1 MTKPML
7 IGILLG
13 SALALTPIKSN
24 GALLISG
31 NTIDLLGTTAIMQPE
46 LAGAVIHDEAIY
58 DSVTPS
64 GNDLFQVGVN
74 IQNRVSRSDTDGNL
88 IFAPRIISSLNNTSG
103 NFLIDRAV
111 ISGFSDFELD
121 VNYRTDG
128 VGDKGPNSA
137 SRSFDGNQLSFDFLS
152 PLVISNL
159 FENPQQDSYFLSI
172 SSNAT
177 AFANT
182 GSMSIFGRHL
192 DYPDEVFEFNF
203 AGIAV
208 PTDMAI
214 HVPEPALF
222 TFLLTCFASLV
233 VFKRR

>member
-152 PLVISNL
+152 PL
-159 FENPQQDSYFLSI
+159 SYLTYLKIPSRIAIFCRFLR
-172 SSNAT
+172 
-177 AFANT
+177 
-182 GSMSIFGRHL
+182 MQR
-192 DYPDEVFEFNF
+192 P
-203 AGIAV
+203 
-208 PTDMAI
+208 
-214 HVPEPALF
+214 
-222 TFLLTCFASLV
+222 LLIPV
-233 VFKRR
+233 V